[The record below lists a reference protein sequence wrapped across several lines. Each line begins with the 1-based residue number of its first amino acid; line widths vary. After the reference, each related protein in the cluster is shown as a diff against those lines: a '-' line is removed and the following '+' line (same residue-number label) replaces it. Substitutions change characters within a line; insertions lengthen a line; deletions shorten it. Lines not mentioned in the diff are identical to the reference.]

1 MINQEIPQAIAWF
14 EYIRT
19 KDTEFRNLI
28 GQIILQEKY
37 PDKYQKN
44 EPTKE
49 DLQKFFK
56 NISTTSVIDKLVNL
70 NSAVLRTK
78 EGNGNIIDFDLIRFL
93 ENASIIHIFKAK
105 RYKNLNSLNALPNL
119 QILHLHKCH
128 NLNAFIKIKDFK
140 TKIDL
145 YISDTKEVFLKSF
158 ININNLQSITIMN
171 CEKVCLATIQ
181 HYRFL
186 KEIRIMYCTDANIV
200 IDFAKFPN
208 LTSLIIQETTGKVDF
223 INTSEARHLSFA
235 NIQQL
240 GRTPQIEEIL
250 LNPEPQS
257 FELV

>member
-37 PDKYQKN
+37 PDKYLKN

-70 NSAVLRTK
+70 NSATLRTK

-93 ENASIIHIFKAK
+93 ENASIIHLFEAK

-119 QILHLHKCH
+119 QVLHLHKCH

-145 YISDTKEVFLKSF
+145 CLVLK
-158 ININNLQSITIMN
+158 
-171 CEKVCLATIQ
+171 
-181 HYRFL
+181 
-186 KEIRIMYCTDANIV
+186 
-200 IDFAKFPN
+200 
-208 LTSLIIQETTGKVDF
+208 
-223 INTSEARHLSFA
+223 
-235 NIQQL
+235 
-240 GRTPQIEEIL
+240 
-250 LNPEPQS
+250 
-257 FELV
+257 